1 LADKRIAFIFPAFIT
16 DYSDDPS
23 GTIPQFRTVFDSL
36 INRAADFAD
45 KGLTEFHRE
54 SNSMIHD
61 ELRNQYLS
69 YIYSCCCAD
78 VLAGKNFRPSM
89 VAGYSMGI
97 YASLY
102 TAGSITFET
111 GLLFIRK
118 AYESIRGTLSSSD
131 FGMGAVIGL
140 SENDILGIIDK
151 FHLNLLIVNRNS
163 EYSFIVSGNSFHVNV
178 FLLKAREEGALSA
191 KSLRVSIPYHTNLL
205 KDAAAELS
213 GTVSITDV
221 RDPEIPVIS
230 LLTRQIIADA
240 QGAKNEVIR
249 NIFNPFDWLLTQV
262 EMHRSGIEIFTE
274 CGPSRALLK
283 NSKFI
288 PESGKFVI
296 WSSLVKDGEE

>member
-1 LADKRIAFIFPAFIT
+1 
-16 DYSDDPS
+16 
-23 GTIPQFRTVFDSL
+23 
-36 INRAADFAD
+36 
-45 KGLTEFHRE
+45 
-54 SNSMIHD
+54 
-61 ELRNQYLS
+61 
-69 YIYSCCCAD
+69 
-78 VLAGKNFRPSM
+78 M

-262 EMHRSGIEIFTE
+262 EMYRSGIEIFTE

>member
-45 KGLTEFHRE
+45 KGLTEFHPE

-262 EMHRSGIEIFTE
+262 EMYRSGIEIFTE

>member
-1 LADKRIAFIFPAFIT
+1 
-16 DYSDDPS
+16 
-23 GTIPQFRTVFDSL
+23 
-36 INRAADFAD
+36 
-45 KGLTEFHRE
+45 
-54 SNSMIHD
+54 MIHD

-163 EYSFIVSGNSFHVNV
+163 EYSFIVSGNS
-178 FLLKAREEGALSA
+178 
-191 KSLRVSIPYHTNLL
+191 IPYHTNLL

-262 EMHRSGIEIFTE
+262 EMYRSGIEIFTE